1 MERLLAPVVPGY
13 ATPPVAL
20 RNVAHGGARTLTALA
35 GVGFVVTMVLL
46 QLGFLQAVRDTATN
60 LYDRLDFDVALV
72 SPQYQQLYDP
82 GTLPRERLRQAEEVA
97 SVVDAAPLYA
107 TFRMWR

>member
-1 MERLLAPVVPGY
+1 MERLLTLGSPL
-13 ATPPVAL
+13 PPLAL
-20 RNVAHGGARTLTALA
+20 RNVVHGGTRTLTALA

-72 SPQYQQLYDP
+72 SPQYQQLYDA
-82 GTLPRERLRQAEEVA
+82 GTLPQERLREAEGIA
-97 SVVDAAPLYA
+97 SVVDARP
-107 TFRMWR
+107 